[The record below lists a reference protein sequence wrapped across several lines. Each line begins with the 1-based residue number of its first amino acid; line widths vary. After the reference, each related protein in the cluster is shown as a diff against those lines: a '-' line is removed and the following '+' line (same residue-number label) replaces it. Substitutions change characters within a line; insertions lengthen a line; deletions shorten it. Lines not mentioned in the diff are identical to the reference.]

1 MSLRSLLE
9 KEAHWS
15 LRNALVLV
23 FLLLLLPGFFAGT
36 SVIFQDV
43 LPRDVPVAV
52 APADDSVDESN
63 VEVVEGTIA
72 TFTEPTRVD
81 DIEEGRAMLERESVY
96 AVVEVPTNLD
106 DASAEAEFRLLVD
119 GAIVPFLSP
128 SEIIGNVLES
138 EMDRIFDAEVSTDR
152 EVVGEEKTL
161 PEYLYP
167 TFLLTLVIFFA
178 FSYVPYNL
186 KNESAVLDRLRVE
199 ASLESVVT
207 AKLLF
212 FTALITVPIVVFHAA
227 ALYYGYAVATL
238 TPGAVLTLL
247 LTFLLVST
255 VSSTIMILSR
265 FSGVGLFVNVTAML
279 GVVALSALAF
289 PLGFFSPIRTTV
301 AQLLPTYYAGI
312 ITRSMM
318 LKGSSLTT
326 FADWLALL
334 VGCLVVAAV
343 ALEGSIIYY
352 RRSS

>member
-15 LRNALVLV
+15 LRNVLVLV
-23 FLLLLLPGFFAGT
+23 FLLVLLPGFFAGT
-36 SVIFQDV
+36 SVVFQDV

-63 VEVVEGTIA
+63 LEVVEGTIA

-81 DIEEGRAMLERESVY
+81 DIQEGRAMLERESVY
-96 AVVEVPTNLD
+96 AVVEVPANLD
-106 DASAEAEFRLLVD
+106 DASTEAEFRLVVD

-138 EMDRIFDAEVSTDR
+138 EMDRIFDAEVSAER

-178 FSYVPYNL
+178 FTYVPYNL

-199 ASLESVVT
+199 TSLESVVT

-255 VSSTIMILSR
+255 VSSTITILSR

-301 AQLLPTYYAGI
+301 AQLLPTYYAGV
-312 ITRSMM
+312 ITRSTM

>member
-63 VEVVEGTIA
+63 MEVVEGTIA
-72 TFTEPTRVD
+72 TVTEPTRVD
-81 DIEEGRAMLERESVY
+81 DIDEGRAMLERESVY

-106 DASAEAEFRLLVD
+106 DASAEAKFQLIVD

-138 EMDRIFDAEVSTDR
+138 EMDSIFDAEVTADR

-199 ASLESVVT
+199 ASLESVVA

-212 FTALITVPIVVFHAA
+212 FTALVTVPIVVFHAA

-301 AQLLPTYYAGI
+301 AQLLPTYYAGV

-326 FADWLALL
+326 FTDWLALL
-334 VGCLVVAAV
+334 VGSLIVAAI